1 MNRSVRAALGSG
13 ALVLRDRER
22 PERTG
27 SRLAAWGWWLC
38 CRSGRVGCDCA
49 CPAAGREAVGLLEP
63 PGQVAL
69 VGKTGVRGSLRERDS
84 AFDRGPGQVEAAPDP
99 VLVGADPERPAK
111 VAGQSETVG
120 AGNLLKGLGR
130 GLVAGVGREVLPR
143 ELDGPCIDQDA
154 AVTVPPAE
162 HAERISDGHG
172 DISAGQVADWA
183 VDVG

>member
-27 SRLAAWGWWLC
+27 EPLAPGGWGGWWLC
-38 CRSGRVGCDCA
+38 GRSGRVGCDCA

-99 VLVGADPERPAK
+99 VLVGADPERPA
-111 VAGQSETVG
+111 
-120 AGNLLKGLGR
+120 
-130 GLVAGVGREVLPR
+130 
-143 ELDGPCIDQDA
+143 
-154 AVTVPPAE
+154 
-162 HAERISDGHG
+162 
-172 DISAGQVADWA
+172 
-183 VDVG
+183 